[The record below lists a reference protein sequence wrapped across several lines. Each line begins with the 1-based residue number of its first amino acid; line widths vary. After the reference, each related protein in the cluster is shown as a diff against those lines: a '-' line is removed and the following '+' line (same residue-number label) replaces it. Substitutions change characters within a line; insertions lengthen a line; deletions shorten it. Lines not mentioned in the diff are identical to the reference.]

1 MKTVLFIPV
10 FNQIREFPKVLEELR
25 ATTLPCDTV
34 LLVNNGSSD
43 GSETLVRQ
51 SGYEYIDL
59 PKNLGVGHS
68 FIKATDWALERG
80 HDTFAVI
87 ASNGKMLPS
96 ELHRVLEP
104 ISSGKADYV
113 TGSRFLP
120 GGEFPNA
127 PAFRRLSIPM
137 VNLFVWLLYGVKLTD
152 ATCGYK
158 AYKLE
163 LFKRATFDWRSSSL
177 DTYGFEYYLY
187 GKILRDRSIRSVEVP
202 ITMRYPGGKA
212 PYSKI
217 KPFKGWYQM
226 LKPWVIA
233 RFDRKGFNK

>member
-1 MKTVLFIPV
+1 V
-10 FNQIREFPKVLEELR
+10 
-25 ATTLPCDTV
+25 
-34 LLVNNGSSD
+34 
-43 GSETLVRQ
+43 
-51 SGYEYIDL
+51 
-59 PKNLGVGHS
+59 
-68 FIKATDWALERG
+68 
-80 HDTFAVI
+80 
-87 ASNGKMLPS
+87 
-96 ELHRVLEP
+96 
-104 ISSGKADYV
+104 
-113 TGSRFLP
+113 
-120 GGEFPNA
+120 
-127 PAFRRLSIPM
+127 

-158 AYKLE
+158 AYRLD